1 LGAQPKHF
9 APVTA
14 IVGVRGKKG
23 GGGKACV
30 RPDTANENVTNA
42 LAPYAPSSTENGD
55 IQHRQKPANADTGVP
70 TPERLTTK
78 HLPTRRYASEI

>member
-14 IVGVRGKKG
+14 IDGVRGKKGG

-42 LAPYAPSSTENGD
+42 PAPYAPSSTESGD
-55 IQHRQKPANADTGVP
+55 IQ
-70 TPERLTTK
+70 
-78 HLPTRRYASEI
+78 